1 MAHATLVVI
10 ATLSLG
16 IAGMAQAPRTP
27 DVNAQRAAM
36 KKLSFLLG
44 KWSGEATLLVAPGQ
58 YLDLTQTEEA
68 QFKLDGLVLMIEG
81 VGRRKSEGK
90 PTPSGSPTDANT
102 AAGIKALGLISFDDE
117 SGAYHMRA
125 FNNGRW
131 LESEVKLA
139 SDGNGLSWG
148 FTIGDIRTNSVLR
161 INEKGEW
168 TEDAQL
174 TIGTRPPQKLMSLT
188 VRRLR

>member
-1 MAHATLVVI
+1 
-10 ATLSLG
+10 
-16 IAGMAQAPRTP
+16 MAQTP
-27 DVNAQRAAM
+27 LTPAVNAQRAAI
-36 KKLSFLLG
+36 KKLSFLVG

-58 YLDLTQTEEA
+58 YAELMQTEEA

-81 VGRRKSEGK
+81 VGRRKSEG
-90 PTPSGSPTDANT
+90 TSSPSGAPADTNST
-102 AAGIKALGLISFDDE
+102 AGIKALGLISFDDE

-139 SDGNGLSWG
+139 SEGDGLSWS
-148 FTIGDIRTNSVLR
+148 FTVGDIRTNSVLR
-161 INEKGEW
+161 INDKGEW

-174 TIGTRPPQKLMSLT
+174 TIGTRPPQKLLSLT